1 MMVKRNTNYVIM
13 CEKDLLVQVI
23 PCFWNLLKISYFL
36 LFNTQ
41 KSVFIYGKSLL
52 KIIVWISCDWKFI
65 IEPLEVI
72 EMNLSRL
79 TWLGFV
85 WFDVSKNH
93 IIYIFF
99 SYKTIQ
105 QTFTLSYKT
114 LQIPNT
120 LSKTSQMLSH
130 CILDSNCMVLELRI
144 ISITSRSIC
153 WIHRYW
159 IHILILDLRL
169 M

>member
-1 MMVKRNTNYVIM
+1 MVKQNTNYVIM

-23 PCFWNLLKISYFL
+23 PCFWNLLKNFL
-36 LFNTQ
+36 LFIIQYT
-41 KSVFIYGKSLL
+41 KISFYYGKSLL

-72 EMNLSRL
+72 EMNLFRL

-120 LSKTSQMLSH
+120 LSKTSQMFSH
-130 CILDSNCMVLELRI
+130 YIAIVWFLN
-144 ISITSRSIC
+144 
-153 WIHRYW
+153 WG
-159 IHILILDLRL
+159 
-169 M
+169 